1 MNILKRFI
9 RGNDPIEDP
18 IDVDDG
24 DIYDNAYDPADAVPP
39 AEDDPDVAK
48 GIAAVDS
55 PARKN
60 TTIRPAASEKVSIK
74 LMAPRS
80 NADAAK
86 VADLLKDGCIVLL
99 DISNL
104 EKDQAFRL
112 VDFLAGVAYVI
123 GGEMKKTNRNTIVIS
138 PTGVDIAGV
147 LPDSLGEEDED
158 EDEEEA

>member
-1 MNILKRFI
+1 MNIIKRFI

-18 IDVDDG
+18 VDVDDG
-24 DIYDNAYDPADAVPP
+24 DIYREAYRSSDPESPMD
-39 AEDDPDVAK
+39 EDPDVAK

-55 PARKN
+55 PSRKKTN
-60 TTIRPAASEKVSIK
+60 FRPAASEKVSIK
-74 LMAPRS
+74 LMAPHS

-86 VADLLKDGCIVLL
+86 IADLLKDGCIVLL

-104 EKDQAFRL
+104 EKSQAFRL

-147 LPDSLGEEDED
+147 LPDSLGAEDDD
-158 EDEEEA
+158 EDEEEQ

>member
-18 IDVDDG
+18 LDVDDG
-24 DIYDNAYDPADAVPP
+24 DLYESPYHPAEAVPSD
-39 AEDDPDVAK
+39 EEDPDVAK

-60 TTIRPAASEKVSIK
+60 TTIRPAASEKVSIQ

-86 VADLLKDGCIVLL
+86 IADLLKEGCIVLL

-147 LPDSLGEEDED
+147 LPDSLGVEDD
-158 EDEEEA
+158 EDEEPEE